1 MPELLAEA
9 PPDGFADATPAD
21 VDQACRAAAEA
32 LPAMRARPA
41 ALRARFLERIAAE
54 IEARTDA
61 LAVCV
66 PQETALP
73 EARARGELTRTTSQL
88 RLFAEQARRG
98 DHLGVR
104 IDHGDAQR
112 TPPRPDLRQ
121 YRVPLGPV
129 AVFGASNFPLAFS
142 VAGGDT
148 ASALAAGCP
157 VVVKAHPGHPR
168 TSALVAEAVQ
178 RAVAASDM
186 PAGSFALLYGA
197 GHAAGRA
204 LVEHPAIAAVA
215 FTGSFAGGTALLR
228 CAQARAVPIPVFAE
242 MGSVN
247 PMFLLPSALGG
258 DVDTLARGYLGS
270 LTLGAGQFCTNPGL
284 VFAVR
289 GDALER
295 FCAAV
300 ARQAPTLPAQAML
313 HDGILAAYR
322 AGSQRLAGIAGV
334 RALAHGRDDGA
345 RVAAQVLR
353 VDAATFA
360 AQPQLAEEVF
370 GPSGVIVEL
379 DDAAQMARLAQD
391 LAGQLTATVH
401 GSADELAQHA
411 ELVAILERRVGR
423 VLFNGF
429 PTGVEVSHAMVHG
442 GPWPATSAAQTT
454 SVGTLAIERFLRPV
468 CYQDCPDALLPPPLR
483 ESNPCRLRR
492 LVDGRWDDPEAR

>member
-204 LVEHPAIAAVA
+204 L
-215 FTGSFAGGTALLR
+215 
-228 CAQARAVPIPVFAE
+228 
-242 MGSVN
+242 
-247 PMFLLPSALGG
+247 
-258 DVDTLARGYLGS
+258 
-270 LTLGAGQFCTNPGL
+270 LT
-284 VFAVR
+284 
-289 GDALER
+289 
-295 FCAAV
+295 
-300 ARQAPTLPAQAML
+300 
-313 HDGILAAYR
+313 
-322 AGSQRLAGIAGV
+322 AGSRSLPRWRAAPPSEAHRQKTHRLASSRSMAASV
-334 RALAHGRDDGA
+334 TA
-345 RVAAQVLR
+345 R
-353 VDAATFA
+353 
-360 AQPQLAEEVF
+360 
-370 GPSGVIVEL
+370 
-379 DDAAQMARLAQD
+379 
-391 LAGQLTATVH
+391 
-401 GSADELAQHA
+401 
-411 ELVAILERRVGR
+411 
-423 VLFNGF
+423 
-429 PTGVEVSHAMVHG
+429 
-442 GPWPATSAAQTT
+442 
-454 SVGTLAIERFLRPV
+454 
-468 CYQDCPDALLPPPLR
+468 
-483 ESNPCRLRR
+483 
-492 LVDGRWDDPEAR
+492 